1 MTHDT
6 NVSRFE
12 TMTRFRTILADPP
25 WDVPNRYLRNQTEHL
40 LLGVR
45 GKAPIRFRGQ
55 GSWLYAPVQ
64 AHSHKPEDAYAV
76 IERCSPGPYLEL
88 FARRKRPGWDVWGN
102 EVSCDVAL

>member
-1 MTHDT
+1 VDQAAAGTG
-6 NVSRFE
+6 
-12 TMTRFRTILADPP
+12 
-25 WDVPNRYLRNQTEHL
+25 RYLRNQTEHL

-55 GSWLYAPVQ
+55 GSWLYVLVR
-64 AHSHKPEDAYAV
+64 AHSHKPAEACAV

-88 FARRKRPGWDVWGN
+88 FARRKRPGWDVRGN